1 MTTSTIDPRR
11 TERLAKTLPAV
22 IETDTE
28 NERILAEISR
38 LVERAR
44 LSPEEEKLLRLMIRL
59 VEDFEEG
66 HYQLK
71 AATPDEALREL
82 MEVRGLRQIDLLP
95 VFRSKGIASEVI
107 NGKRAIS
114 RRIPGLWPR
123 CSIYQRTC
131 SCRWPGASPHF
142 SPVVCCSAGY
152 IRHYCVALGRA
163 PRRTD
168 QVRLRCPFGAR
179 LVLAAS
185 PTLRDDNR

>member
-11 TERLAKTLPAV
+11 YGKLLAKTLPAV

-38 LVERAR
+38 LVKRTK

-71 AATPDEALREL
+71 AATPHAALREL
-82 MEVRGLRQIDLLP
+82 MEVRSLRQIDLLP
-95 VFRSKGIASEVI
+95 VFRSKGFASEVI

-114 RRIPGLWPR
+114 KAHTRALA
-123 CSIYQRTC
+123 TL
-131 SCRWPGASPHF
+131 F
-142 SPVVCCSAGY
+142 NVSAD
-152 IRHYCVALGRA
+152 LF
-163 PRRTD
+163 
-168 QVRLRCPFGAR
+168 L
-179 LVLAAS
+179 
-185 PTLRDDNR
+185 